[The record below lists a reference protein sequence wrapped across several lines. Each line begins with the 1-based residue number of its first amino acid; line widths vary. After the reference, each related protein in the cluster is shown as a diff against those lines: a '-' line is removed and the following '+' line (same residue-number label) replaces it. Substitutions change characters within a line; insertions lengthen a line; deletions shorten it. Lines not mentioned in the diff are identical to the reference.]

1 MKSDQAQ
8 TVERGA
14 DVEHVGSAASLGL
27 CPPKNLGNVGS
38 SDLEFLCRTV
48 GIVEVDAVAGMGHLP
63 RLVPGINRAHEHEHS
78 LPDSKSHCYP
88 RAPQTLR
95 SAALGCSPVATALPP

>member
-1 MKSDQAQ
+1 MESDKAQ

-27 CPPKNLGNVGS
+27 CPLENLGNVGS

-48 GIVEVDAVAGMGHLP
+48 GIVEVEAVAGVGHLP
-63 RLVPGINRAHEHEHS
+63 RLVRGSTELTSMNTACRTRSPTATGVLPRHS
-78 LPDSKSHCYP
+78 DLPHWV
-88 RAPQTLR
+88 
-95 SAALGCSPVATALPP
+95 SPVATALPP